1 MAVIRFQNMP
11 RMKVAKSGALKKP
24 KRLWWWSMMLLN
36 ELAMTAVK
44 IAMKVAPTV
53 AMRPM
58 RR

>member
-1 MAVIRFQNMP
+1 
-11 RMKVAKSGALKKP
+11 
-24 KRLWWWSMMLLN
+24 MMLLN

-58 RR
+58 RRSVW